1 MGNEY
6 ILKDS
11 IIPRDIDGIYFA
23 IDAEANYYSNG
34 KGIDR
39 LNTSAYQLLSLM
51 KSMKKF
57 NLDLLVDKYG
67 ELFINPPER
76 NRLMD
81 DVKEIF
87 HYFMNKNY
95 FEGSKNHSSY
105 TSKVEKHNTNIGVSK
120 EGVAQ
125 LVMDYWGKRRHIYSA
140 GIELTTLCNFHC
152 IHCYNQ
158 NEEHCAKLT
167 TNEVKKILDILYDN
181 GVLMVYFTGGEI
193 MSRKDFAEIYVYAKK
208 RGFLV
213 ELLTNGSLI
222 TDEIIKIFN
231 KYPPANVSISIY
243 GDNDQSYY
251 DVTGDPLGYTKVVNN
266 ITKLHQNNINMLL
279 KYIVLKENLHCYRG
293 IKELAAEFKQ
303 DLKYGFELFPTLHGE
318 ANNLCHQISN
328 EEILEIEK
336 EDIKTAQLLYLS
348 LHGKRVTP
356 RDKYGFE
363 PLYMCSIS
371 RYMIL
376 IDYQGYIQ
384 PCTIMRKKEFN
395 ILNCDL
401 KEAWSTF
408 EKYIHICAP
417 ENFVCRN
424 CKDFKICNPCVEK
437 NLLFSG
443 DKAIPSP
450 EHCDLIHMRATEFS
464 SEKYNP
470 KRGGKT
476 DGIQ

>member
-120 EGVAQ
+120 ECVAQ

-208 RGFLV
+208 
-213 ELLTNGSLI
+213 
-222 TDEIIKIFN
+222 
-231 KYPPANVSISIY
+231 
-243 GDNDQSYY
+243 
-251 DVTGDPLGYTKVVNN
+251 
-266 ITKLHQNNINMLL
+266 
-279 KYIVLKENLHCYRG
+279 
-293 IKELAAEFKQ
+293 
-303 DLKYGFELFPTLHGE
+303 
-318 ANNLCHQISN
+318 
-328 EEILEIEK
+328 
-336 EDIKTAQLLYLS
+336 ED
-348 LHGKRVTP
+348 
-356 RDKYGFE
+356 F
-363 PLYMCSIS
+363 
-371 RYMIL
+371 
-376 IDYQGYIQ
+376 
-384 PCTIMRKKEFN
+384 
-395 ILNCDL
+395 
-401 KEAWSTF
+401 
-408 EKYIHICAP
+408 
-417 ENFVCRN
+417 
-424 CKDFKICNPCVEK
+424 
-437 NLLFSG
+437 
-443 DKAIPSP
+443 
-450 EHCDLIHMRATEFS
+450 
-464 SEKYNP
+464 
-470 KRGGKT
+470 
-476 DGIQ
+476 